1 MDQIKGIQAQGTL
14 YALIIDDRTE
24 SLLNQVI
31 SKDSVLRVVT
41 SIEKLDTKRRQQSFI
56 EAIYFV
62 ELTPYT
68 IKCMIADVETNRYK
82 KGHGLF
88 LPLVQG
94 EMEVSHLY
102 NSPKFMNNPKVS
114 ELFQ

>member
-1 MDQIKGIQAQGTL
+1 MSHRNTDPCSLINLQRQYILDQIKGIQAQGTL

-24 SLLNQVI
+24 SLLNQVLKH
-31 SKDSVLRVVT
+31 SRLRVVT

-62 ELTPYT
+62 EFTAHT

-82 KGHGLF
+82 KGRGFSCLW
-88 LPLVQG
+88 LR
-94 EMEVSHLY
+94 E
-102 NSPKFMNNPKVS
+102 
-114 ELFQ
+114 